1 MYEDAKKTQSERQND
16 KLDALDEHPDED
28 DAGGASGTDG
38 GTKKEAGATGAAGDV
53 SDDDAD
59 LSDDADDNS
68 LGLNFT
74 TTTFYDGQGFM
85 VAKDLGIESLEDLNG
100 ASICIQSG
108 TTHELNL
115 ADYFPSKGIDIDT
128 VTFDTPDQTAQGF
141 ASGRCDVLTS
151 DTSQLSA
158 LRLQLPE
165 PDSVEIL
172 TELISKEPLGPVVRQ
187 GDDQWLDIVKWS
199 VFAMVNAEE
208 LGVTRDNV
216 DEMQQNPPNPQV
228 ARLLGD
234 DGNYGEQMGLEN
246 DWAYDI
252 IAQALS
258 GMMAATGPDGGMPTR
273 IGESLGDVCAGMF
286 ASWSIAAALFAR
298 ERDPERQGCH
308 LDVSM
313 LDCLFSMQV
322 TNLAQFVASGQAPPP
337 IGNRHPLS
345 APFDSFEANDGQ
357 VIIAVISA

>member
-1 MYEDAKKTQSERQND
+1 MRHNNKTLITLSAATLALGLAGQAS
-16 KLDALDEHPDED
+16 AATLDEVQERGNLRCGVNVGLSGFSSPDE
-28 DAGGASGTDG
+28 G
-38 GTKKEAGATGAAGDV
+38 GTWQGLDVETCRAVSSAIFGDPEQVVFTPLTAKERFTALQSGEIDVLSRNTTWTATR
-53 SDDDAD
+53 
-59 LSDDADDNS
+59 DNS

-115 ADYFPSKGIDIDT
+115 ADYFPSRGIDINT

-187 GDDQWLDIVKWS
+187 GDDQWLDIVQWT

-208 LGVTRDNV
+208 LGVNSDNV
-216 DEMQQNPPNPQV
+216 DTMKQNPPNPQV
-228 ARLLGD
+228 ARLLGS
-234 DGNYGEQMGLEN
+234 DGNYGEQLGLDN
-246 DWAYDI
+246 DWAYQV
-252 IAQALS
+252 IAQVGNYGEVFAQTVGEESPLAIGRGMNALWNE
-258 GMMAATGPDGGMPTR
+258 GG
-273 IGESLGDVCAGMF
+273 ILY
-286 ASWSIAAALFAR
+286 
-298 ERDPERQGCH
+298 
-308 LDVSM
+308 
-313 LDCLFSMQV
+313 
-322 TNLAQFVASGQAPPP
+322 APPV
-337 IGNRHPLS
+337 R
-345 APFDSFEANDGQ
+345 
-357 VIIAVISA
+357 

>member
-1 MYEDAKKTQSERQND
+1 MRNNNKTLIALSVAT
-16 KLDALDEHPDED
+16 LGLGMATSASASTLDEVKERGTLRCGVNVGLSGFSSPDENGTWQGLD
-28 DAGGASGTDG
+28 VQTCRAVSSAIFGDPEKVVFTPLTAKERFTALQSGEIDVLSRNT
-38 GTKKEAGATGAAGDV
+38 TWTATR
-53 SDDDAD
+53 
-59 LSDDADDNS
+59 DNS

-115 ADYFPSKGIDIDT
+115 ADYFPAKGIDINT

-187 GDDQWLDIVKWS
+187 GDDQWLDIVKWT

-208 LGVTRDNV
+208 LGVNSDNV
-216 DEMQQNPPNPQV
+216 DDMQQNPPNPQV

-252 IAQALS
+252 IAQVGNYGEVFSATVGEESPLAIGRGMNALWNE
-258 GMMAATGPDGGMPTR
+258 GG
-273 IGESLGDVCAGMF
+273 ILY
-286 ASWSIAAALFAR
+286 
-298 ERDPERQGCH
+298 
-308 LDVSM
+308 
-313 LDCLFSMQV
+313 
-322 TNLAQFVASGQAPPP
+322 APP
-337 IGNRHPLS
+337 IR
-345 APFDSFEANDGQ
+345 
-357 VIIAVISA
+357 